1 MVVVKKAKP
10 AVTVESKRRCVL
22 RNPWNDAQE
31 TASDTRNFP
40 STCQHVTSA
49 LDNCIGTR
57 FWCSVC
63 LSPRGQIIPL
73 RRGWARPEEPACH
86 IHISLSGQ
94 LIQIGD
100 PDSRR
105 RQGTRQGGRRR
116 DPLALLLIRFLFSLF
131 CGAAIARSG
140 PGGPSCDDANHVS
153 WNQGWQ
159 STEGGEASC

>member
-1 MVVVKKAKP
+1 MF
-10 AVTVESKRRCVL
+10 ERR
-22 RNPWNDAQE
+22 Q
-31 TASDTRNFP
+31 TRERFP
-40 STCQHVTSA
+40 PTCQHVTSA

-63 LSPRGQIIPL
+63 LSPRRQIIPL

-86 IHISLSGQ
+86 IHIRLSGQ

-140 PGGPSCDDANHVS
+140 PGDLLVTMQTTFLGIRGGSQQKAVRRHVDWS
-153 WNQGWQ
+153 MTTTRRAAATRQ
-159 STEGGEASC
+159 TRRCFC